1 LIAFFVT
8 TGVATKPILSP
19 QPPVSD
25 MAGRYGDVEYTVLT
39 KRGFLLGVALFAIGA
54 LGELGLTA
62 TGIAVP
68 DWERALLFDLEL
80 LGILIGLLS
89 PFVFGVVLPLTE

>member
-1 LIAFFVT
+1 M
-8 TGVATKPILSP
+8 G
-19 QPPVSD
+19 
-25 MAGRYGDVEYTVLT
+25 GRYGKIEYATLT

-62 TGIAVP
+62 VGLSVP

-80 LGILIGLLS
+80 AGILIGLLS
-89 PFVFGVVLPLTE
+89 PFVFGVLLPLTE